1 MIRRSSERTVETKKM
16 FDGEGQAILQ
26 HILNGREEMYDKGRV
41 FSHIVL
47 KPGCEVGWHIHQGDG
62 ETYYILKGTGLYN
75 DDGTELA
82 VGPGDVTFVD
92 AGHGHAIKNNGT
104 EDLEMIALILF
115 K

>member
-62 ETYYILKGTGLYN
+62 ETYYILKGTGLY
-75 DDGTELA
+75 LS
-82 VGPGDVTFVD
+82 
-92 AGHGHAIKNNGT
+92 
-104 EDLEMIALILF
+104 LIHI
-115 K
+115 